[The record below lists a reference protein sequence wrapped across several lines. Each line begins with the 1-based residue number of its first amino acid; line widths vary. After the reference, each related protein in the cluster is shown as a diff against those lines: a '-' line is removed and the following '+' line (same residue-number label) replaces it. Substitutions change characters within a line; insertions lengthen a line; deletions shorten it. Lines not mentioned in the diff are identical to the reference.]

1 MARDDRPELLAPA
14 GDWECARAAVA
25 NGADAI
31 YFGTEY
37 LNARMRA
44 RNFTCAD
51 VADLM
56 DFLHSRGVRGY
67 VTMNVLIFPEEM
79 ARAVESLHLL
89 DDAGVD
95 GVIVQDMGLA
105 EVITQQRRGGSLRM
119 ELHISTQMS
128 VCCPEA
134 VRLVDRLYAPE
145 QIVLARELSLQEI
158 AACAE
163 ATSARIEVFCH
174 GALCVSYSGQC
185 LTSEALGC
193 RSANRGECAQACRLP
208 YRLKVDGRLLDLGA
222 RRFLFSP
229 QDLCTPELVQPMLR
243 AGVRSFKI
251 EGRLKSRDY
260 VAAVTQTYR
269 RALDSAMAGEAY
281 ALPEDE
287 LYALKMTF
295 SRGFSTGWLQGTDH
309 PRLTHGTCSKKRGVA
324 VGRVDR
330 LAEGRLTLAE
340 EPRVPLAP
348 GDGFVIVASGG
359 ESDEEKEF
367 GGKIYR
373 LKGSRV
379 LLFRSNSGTEEI
391 TTFCGGMLYKT
402 SDPSLSKR
410 LRASCKLRPLRP
422 GEGNETLDMRFT
434 ARAGEPA
441 QLEARGVCVRSS
453 ILPQRADKHAMDEEG
468 LRARLFRLGGTPFAP
483 GKLECCLE
491 PGLMLPIAEL
501 NRMRRELVERLGK
514 VCFSVDSRT
523 HRPAMPVQFAPPAP
537 VQQAELSALCRTR
550 EQALTA
556 LQCGVRR
563 LYLDPVDLRDMP
575 LWTEEL
581 RASFPAAQFW
591 GSTLRVMKP
600 REAGYFRFLREMKP
614 DGILV
619 RNPGAAQYWLGKGIP
634 LVGDFSLNIANP
646 QSVMLWHGL
655 GMQACT
661 VSYDL
666 NMQQIR
672 DLLRSGCGPYME
684 LVLHQHIP
692 MFHCEHCVFCT
703 FLSHG
708 HDFKDCGQPCR
719 QHSVHV
725 VDRKGAEHYLLSDE
739 GCRNTLFNARAQSA
753 ARCVPGALHSGLFR
767 LRVEFLRED
776 AGQVRRILEEY
787 GSFLAGKTGVESLLR
802 ELGAIDRP
810 GVTEPER

>member
-67 VTMNVLIFPEEM
+67 VTMNVLIFPGEM
-79 ARAVESLHLL
+79 ARAVECLHLL

-105 EVITQQRRGGSLRM
+105 EVITQQRRVGSLRM

-134 VRLVDRLYAPE
+134 VQLVDRLYAPE

-185 LTSEALGC
+185 LTSEELGC

-208 YRLKVDGRLLDLGA
+208 YRLKVDGKLLDLGP

-269 RALDSAMAGEAY
+269 RALDSAMAGEVY
-281 ALPEDE
+281 TLQEDE
-287 LYALKMTF
+287 LYALRMTF
-295 SRGFSTGWLQGTDH
+295 SRGFATGWLQGTDH

-324 VGRVDR
+324 VGRV
-330 LAEGRLTLAE
+330 AQFEEGRLTLAE
-340 EPRVPLAP
+340 EPRTPLAA
-348 GDGFVIVASGG
+348 GDGFVIVPPGNGDDEG
-359 ESDEEKEF
+359 EEF

-373 LKGSRV
+373 LAGSRV
-379 LLFRSNSGTEEI
+379 LYFHSNSKRTERE
-391 TTFCGGMLYKT
+391 TFLGGMLYKS
-402 SDPSLSKR
+402 SDPALSRR

-422 GEGNETLDMRFT
+422 GEGSETLDMRFT
-434 ARAGEPA
+434 ARVGKPA
-441 QLEARGVCVRSS
+441 RLEARGICVESAM
-453 ILPQRADKHAMDEEG
+453 LPQQADKHAMDKES
-468 LRARLFRLGGTPFAP
+468 LSARLFRLGGTSFIP
-483 GKLECCLE
+483 GKLECCVD

-501 NRMRRELVERLGK
+501 NRMRRELVKKLEET
-514 VCFSVDSRT
+514 FSSSSRRG
-523 HRPAMPVQFAPPAP
+523 HESLRPVQFDPPAP
-537 VQQAELSALCRTR
+537 AQCAKISVLCRTL
-550 EQALTA
+550 EQARAA
-556 LQCGVRR
+556 LRCGVRH
-563 LYLDPVDLRDMP
+563 LYLDPIDLRDLP
-575 LWTEEL
+575 SWASEL
-581 RASFPAAQFW
+581 RASFPTAQLW
-591 GSTLRVMKP
+591 GATLRVMKP

-619 RNPGAAQYWLGKGIP
+619 RNLGAVQHWLGKGIP
-634 LVGDFSLNIANP
+634 LVGDFSLNVANP
-646 QSVMLWHGL
+646 QSVMLWRRLGL
-655 GMQACT
+655 EVCT

-666 NMQQIR
+666 NMQQIQ
-672 DLLRSGCGPYME
+672 DLLSGGCGPYME

-753 ARCVPGALHSGLFR
+753 ARCVPDALHSGLSRF
-767 LRVEFLRED
+767 RVEFLRED
-776 AGQVRRILEEY
+776 AGQVRRILEGY
-787 GSFLAGKTGVESLLR
+787 GRFLAGKTGVESLLR
-802 ELGAIDRP
+802 ELGAINRP